1 MADLEL
7 LEYYK
12 KMCERN
18 ILLDF
23 QGAVSHDLLVGMAEL
38 IKKKFSQEFGKSNI
52 VKKVF
57 SIFVEMAQNIS
68 FYSAERV
75 YLDDQGGEVGAG
87 IIVVTGEDKIYTVTS
102 GNLVEKT
109 STPRIIRHCEIINRM
124 DKEDLRQF
132 YKEKIKSS
140 RKEGRRG
147 AGVGLID
154 IARKSGHPISYG
166 VTPVNG
172 AHSFLVLSVKIKV
185 ENNQEENNQEEYNQE
200 ENNNG

>member
-1 MADLEL
+1 MAELEL

-23 QGAVSHDLLVGMAEL
+23 QGAVSHDLVVGMAEL
-38 IKKKFSQEFGKSNI
+38 IKKKFSQEYGKSNI

-75 YLDDQGGEVGAG
+75 YLDDQDSNVGAG
-87 IIVVTGEDKIYTVTS
+87 IIVVTGEDKMYTVTS
-102 GNLVEKT
+102 GNLVEKAG
-109 STPRIIRHCEIINRM
+109 TPKIIRHCQTINRM
-124 DKEDLRQF
+124 GKEELRRF

-154 IARKSGHPISYG
+154 IARKSGRPISYG
-166 VTPVNG
+166 VTPVDG
-172 AHSFLVLSVKIKV
+172 THSFLVLSVKIQE
-185 ENNQEENNQEEYNQE
+185 ENNQEENN
-200 ENNNG
+200 NG

>member
-1 MADLEL
+1 MAELEL

-23 QGAVSHDLLVGMAEL
+23 QGAISQDLVVGMAEL

-75 YLDDQGGEVGAG
+75 YLDDQRSDVGAG
-87 IIVVTGEDKIYTVTS
+87 IIVVTGEDKTYTVTS
-102 GNLVEKT
+102 GNLMEKT
-109 STPRIIRHCEIINRM
+109 GTPKIIQHCQTINRM
-124 DKEDLRQF
+124 GKEELRQF

-154 IARKSGHPISYG
+154 IARKSGNPISYG
-166 VTPVNG
+166 VTPVDDT
-172 AHSFLVLSVKIKV
+172 HSFLVLSIKI
-185 ENNQEENNQEEYNQE
+185 QE